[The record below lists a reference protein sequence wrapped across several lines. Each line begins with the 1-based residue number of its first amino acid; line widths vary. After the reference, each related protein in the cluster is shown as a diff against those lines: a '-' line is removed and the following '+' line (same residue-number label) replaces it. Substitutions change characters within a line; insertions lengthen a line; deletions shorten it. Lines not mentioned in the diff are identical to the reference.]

1 MQEEVENKT
10 LTLAISTTKMTGRV
24 LRWAVSKYLAHKK
37 QRKAKNARD
46 APVTYKGKQTLKELK
61 AKEPNLANI
70 EISDQNIRDFDRV
83 ARKYR
88 VDYALKKDKS
98 GSVPKYYVFFKARD
112 SASLDAAFKEYAA
125 RSTRS
130 KDRPSVIQKLRKML
144 AHTPEL
150 NPNRERQKDRSAER

>member
-24 LRWAVSKYLAHKK
+24 LKWAVSKYLAHKK
-37 QRKAKNARD
+37 QRKAENARD

-88 VDYALKKDKS
+88 VDYALKKDRS
-98 GSVPKYYVFFKARD
+98 GPVPK
-112 SASLDAAFKEYAA
+112 
-125 RSTRS
+125 
-130 KDRPSVIQKLRKML
+130 
-144 AHTPEL
+144 
-150 NPNRERQKDRSAER
+150 